1 MDSSVFFTWI
11 QLFFRG
17 NRIWQFFSDA
27 FLSGWGA
34 VCNGITARGPWS
46 AEDAPRHINELELLA
61 ELFALQS
68 FTALASN
75 IFISL
80 QMYNSAAVCYV
91 NRGAGTRSK
100 SLSLLA
106 GQISSWC
113 ETGHLRI
120 NAGSSPGR
128 LYVIAN
134 KESRTRPDNSD
145 WLLIQAVFSTLID
158 HW

>member
-1 MDSSVFFTWI
+1 MTI
-11 QLFFRG
+11 
-17 NRIWQFFSDA
+17 FSDA

-46 AEDAPRHINELELLA
+46 AKDAPRHINELELLA

-91 NRGAGTRSK
+91 NCC
-100 SLSLLA
+100 SLL
-106 GQISSWC
+106 
-113 ETGHLRI
+113 
-120 NAGSSPGR
+120 
-128 LYVIAN
+128 
-134 KESRTRPDNSD
+134 RTEE
-145 WLLIQAVFSTLID
+145 QAPVRNPCLF
-158 HW
+158 